1 MGGWARGERRI
12 SALTVIYTTIYAVI
26 LRAHPSPHPLA
37 QDDSW
42 VVLALDNELRN
53 AANPH
58 KHWEFLGSDGRG
70 AAWERRI
77 KPGATAKGLMPQLTA
92 PRFARATLRS
102 RS

>member
-1 MGGWARGERRI
+1 MGGSEGSEGSLRRPGI
-12 SALTVIYTTIYAVI
+12 CTRIYAVI

-70 AAWERRI
+70 GVWERRI
-77 KPGATAKGLMPQLTA
+77 KPGAKSKRFVRQLRA
-92 PRFARATLRS
+92 PRFARAPL
-102 RS
+102 